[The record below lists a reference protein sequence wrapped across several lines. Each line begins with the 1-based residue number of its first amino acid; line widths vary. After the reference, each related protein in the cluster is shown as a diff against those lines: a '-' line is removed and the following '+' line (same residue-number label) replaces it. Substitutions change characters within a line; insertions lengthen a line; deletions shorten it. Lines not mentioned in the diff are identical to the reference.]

1 MTLQIFESNF
11 LETIKNFISIPLS
24 TSTNSNSKEWNEC
37 ENLIDDLEI
46 QQFFKRIL
54 SYKIYYPRSFKFPFQ
69 KCNIEARPMDRYT
82 SNKTSFRERNHGE
95 EISSSLVH
103 GAFCAPRKWIKL
115 EARSWK
121 CGSTKEKRSGWKALS
136 GGKAADQRDISF
148 AREELEILFHFRDL
162 N

>member
-69 KCNIEARPMDRYT
+69 KRNIEARPMDRYT

-115 EARSWK
+115 EARA
-121 CGSTKEKRSGWKALS
+121 GSADRRKKRGVDEKLYPGEKRPTSAIYRLL
-136 GGKAADQRDISF
+136 GKSSRYYFTFGI
-148 AREELEILFHFRDL
+148 
-162 N
+162 